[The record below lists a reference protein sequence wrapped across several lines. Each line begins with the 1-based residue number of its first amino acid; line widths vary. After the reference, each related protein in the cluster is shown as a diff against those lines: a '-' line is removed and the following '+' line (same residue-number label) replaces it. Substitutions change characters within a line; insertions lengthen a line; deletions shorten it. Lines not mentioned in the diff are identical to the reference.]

1 MATITVGTATGS
13 NFNTLAFP
21 NTGTSGA
28 NVTTHT
34 ATSWIVNNAS
44 ASKLDSYTGTG
55 LVYDG
60 NLVPTG
66 GIITGFTS
74 TVAGQN
80 RITVTGLS
88 IDASDIDGDGSN
100 ISYADLYANNTGTF
114 STFLDIVLAGDDTI
128 TGGKGAD
135 TLLGGAGND
144 TINGGLGADTMIGGT
159 GNDIYIVDNVADV
172 VTELA
177 SEGTDEVQSSVTYT
191 LSANIENLTLTG
203 TAAINGTGNSD
214 ANIIKGNSAA
224 NILNG
229 GAGADTLIGG
239 AGNDTYIVDDAGDTV
254 TEAVGGGTDTVQSE
268 TISIDLTAAG
278 FSGQEIENVT
288 LTGSSNL
295 NATGNT
301 LANVLTGNSG
311 NNTLDGGAGADTM
324 VGGAGNDTYIVD
336 NVNDKITELLN
347 GGTDLVKASVSY
359 SLAANVENLT
369 LTGTSNINGTGNT
382 LANTITGNAGNNI
395 IDGGA
400 GADTLIGGDGNDTY
414 IIDNAGDTVVEAV
427 GKGTDTI
434 QSSVTIDL
442 TATGFSGQEI
452 ENVMLTGTAALN
464 ATGNGLDNTLTGSA
478 GNNVLSG
485 GAGDDTLIGGAGNDT
500 LDGGSGIDT
509 MTGGIGNDTYVV
521 DDAAD
526 VIVEA
531 ENGGTDTIQSSITL
545 NLVAIDNVENLTLTG
560 SSNID
565 GTGNDLNNVITGNSG
580 DNILDGGA
588 GNDTL
593 IGGAGNDTLWSSDGT
608 DILQGGTGDDTYII
622 NGGTATIKEN
632 AGEGTDTVQ
641 ASISF
646 SLAAI
651 ANIENLTLTGT
662 DNVNGTG
669 NTLANVITGN
679 DGNNVLDGGTGAD
692 SLAGGLGDDTYI
704 IDNAG
709 DTITEAVGGGTDTVK
724 SSVSIDLTAGG
735 FAGQE
740 IENVTLLGTAAI
752 NVTGNA
758 LDNTIIGNAAAN
770 TLNGGDGDDTLD
782 GGKGND
788 TLVGGKGDDTYIV
801 DSTSDAVIESS
812 SEGTDTVLSSATFT
826 LGVNVENLTLTGA
839 AAINGTG
846 NASANTLIGNAAN
859 NVLNGQAGAD
869 AMSGGKGNDTY
880 YIDDDGDTVTEL
892 SGEGT
897 DTIISS
903 VSVNLSG
910 GSFIGQE
917 IEKVTLAS
925 GAGAIDAT
933 GNSLANTLTGNEGN
947 NTLDGKGGADTM
959 IGGNGSD
966 TYIVDNTGDVVT
978 EGVGLAGDIDTV
990 QASVSFTLGA
1000 NLENLTLTGSAN
1012 INGTGNA
1019 GANIIIGNS
1028 GNNTLNGGAG
1038 ADDLR
1043 GGAGDDTYVVDN
1055 VGDKVT
1061 EAASG
1066 GTDTVISSVAIDLQA
1081 GNWVGQEIENV
1092 TLSGTAALSV
1102 NGNTLDNVITGNTGA
1117 NTLYGDDGN
1126 DTLDG
1131 GAGADLLVGGDGNDT
1146 YIVDNVGDQAIESS
1160 SSGGT
1165 DLVKSSVSFTLGAN
1179 VENLT
1184 LTGTASINGTGNGL
1198 DNIITGNS
1206 GNNVLN
1212 GGSGAD
1218 TMTGGLGNDTYYV
1231 DNVGD
1236 TVTENVGEGKDTVI
1250 STISLDLTA
1259 GSFAA
1264 QEIEN
1269 VTLAAGAGAIDATGN
1284 ALANVLTG
1292 NEGNNTLDGKGGAD
1306 TMIGGNGS
1314 DTYIVDN
1321 GGDVVTEGVGLAG
1334 DVDTVKASVSFTL
1347 GTYLENLTLTGS
1359 ADINGTGNASAN
1371 IIIGN
1376 SGNNTLNG
1384 GAGADDLRAGAG
1396 NDTYVID
1403 NVNDKVTE
1411 NVGEGT
1417 DTILSS
1423 VTLNLAAGN
1432 FASQEIENLTLTGTG
1447 AINGTGN
1454 TLDNIIIGNSAN
1466 NTLTGGDGNDTLN
1479 GGLGNDT
1486 LIGGL
1491 GDDTYV
1497 VDSKSDV
1504 IVEASGEGT
1513 DTVLASITYSIASY
1527 AYVENLTATGT
1538 AAINGVGNAQDNVIT
1553 GNSGNNSLVGGA
1565 GDDYLDGGAGADTL
1579 DGGAGND
1586 VFIVDNVGDHVI
1598 ESISGVAGGTD
1609 EVRSSVSFSL
1619 ASLANVENLTLTG
1632 SGNINAVGNTLDNV
1646 ITGNSGNNKLT
1657 GGGGADSFQFSAFG
1671 DGDDVITDFGKATD
1685 ILGFN
1690 SALDINNDGI
1700 LDDLEAAISSVT
1712 DLGAGKDVIVTFNN
1726 GHTLTFTGAG
1736 TAGNTITDIAD
1747 LVTSAGTQIVSYVDS
1762 DTIASAVTYSLAANP
1777 AIHKL
1782 VLTGSGNIDGTGN
1795 ALDNAITGN
1804 SGNNTLDGGVGADT
1818 LVGGGGDDTYIVD
1831 NAGDVVTEGA
1841 SGGTDEVRAGISY
1854 TLTANVENLT
1864 LTGSSAING
1873 TGNGLDNII
1882 IGNSGANTLNG
1893 GAGDDTLYGAG
1904 GVDILNG
1911 GASGSDTADYSNAAA
1926 AVTAS
1931 LALGTAS
1938 DDGDGSHDSFINI
1951 ANLTGSGFDDT
1962 LTGDANANVIKGGA
1976 GDDLIAGGLGDDT
1989 LDGGGGTGDTVSYAN
2004 ASGGVTVDLGAGTAT
2019 GADGND
2025 TLSNFE
2031 NITGSG
2037 FDDTLTGDN
2046 GANTISGGGGNDIIS
2061 GGLGNDTLDG
2071 GSGTGD
2077 TVSYANAGG
2086 SVTVDLGAGTA
2097 TGADGS
2103 DTLSNFQNIA
2113 GSASADTL
2121 TGDANANVINGNGG
2135 DDIIDGGGGAD
2146 TINGG
2151 LGDDT
2156 LTGGGG
2162 VVTYSFDSFNDGAD
2176 IITDFDASRDNLSFA
2191 TSGADVLTAL
2201 NAAIASI
2208 VDNGAGADVV
2218 ISFTA
2223 GGSLTLQGAGTGAT
2237 PSTITDVV
2245 GSSHLQSH

>member
-21 NTGTSGA
+21 NSGTSGA

-34 ATSWIVNNAS
+34 ATSWIVNNVS
-44 ASKLDSYTGTG
+44 ANKVDSYIGIG
-55 LVYDG
+55 LVYDA

-80 RITVTGLS
+80 RITVTGLN
-88 IDASDIDGDGSN
+88 IDASDVDGSGD
-100 ISYADLYANNTGTF
+100 SYADLYANNTGAF
-114 STFLDIVLAGDDTI
+114 SSFLDVVLAGDDTI
-128 TGGKGAD
+128 TGGAGSD

-144 TINGGLGADTMIGGT
+144 TINGGKGADTMIGGT
-159 GNDIYIVDNVADV
+159 GNDIYIADNVADV

-177 SEGTDEVQSSVTYT
+177 GEGTDEVQSSVTYT
-191 LSANIENLTLTG
+191 LSANVENLTLTG
-203 TAAINGTGNSD
+203 TAIINGTGNSD
-214 ANIIKGNSAA
+214 DNVIKGNSAA

-295 NATGNT
+295 SATGNT

-311 NNTLDGGAGADTM
+311 NNTLDGGTGADTM

-336 NVNDKITELLN
+336 NVNDKTTELLN
-347 GGTDLVKASVSY
+347 GGTDLVQASVSY

-369 LTGTSNINGTGNT
+369 LTGTGNINGTGNT

-400 GADTLIGGDGNDTY
+400 GADTLIGGDGDDTY
-414 IIDNAGDTVVEAV
+414 IIDNAGDTVVEAA
-427 GKGTDTI
+427 GKGIDTI

-442 TATGFSGQEI
+442 TTSGFSGQEI
-452 ENVMLTGTAALN
+452 ENVTLTGITALN
-464 ATGNGLDNTLTGSA
+464 ATGNGLDNTLTGNA

-485 GAGDDTLIGGAGNDT
+485 GAGADTLVGGAGNDT

-509 MTGGIGNDTYVV
+509 MTGGLGNDTYVV

-526 VIVEA
+526 VVIEA

-545 NLVAIDNVENLTLTG
+545 NLVTIDNVENLTLTG
-560 SSNID
+560 GSNID

-580 DNILDGGA
+580 DNVLDGGA

-608 DILQGGTGDDTYII
+608 DILQGGTGNDTYII

-641 ASISF
+641 ASITF

-651 ANIENLTLTGT
+651 ANVENLTLTGT

-679 DGNNVLDGGTGAD
+679 DGNNILDGGAGAD
-692 SLAGGLGDDTYI
+692 TLIGGLGDDTYV
-704 IDNAG
+704 IDNAN
-709 DTITEAVGGGTDTVK
+709 DTVTEAAGEGTDTIK
-724 SSVSIDLTAGG
+724 SSVSLDLTAGG

-812 SEGTDTVLSSATFT
+812 GEGTDTVLSSATFM
-826 LGVNVENLTLTGA
+826 LGANVENLTLTGSV
-839 AAINGTG
+839 AINGTG
-846 NASANTLIGNAAN
+846 NALANTLIGNAAN

-880 YIDDDGDTVTEL
+880 YIDDVGDTVTEL

-903 VSVNLSG
+903 VSVNLST
-910 GSFIGQE
+910 GSFVGQE
-917 IEKVTLAS
+917 IENVTLAT
-925 GAGAIDAT
+925 GTGAINAT
-933 GNSLANTLTGNEGN
+933 GNALANILTGNESN

-978 EGVGLAGDIDTV
+978 EGVGLVGDIDTV

-1012 INGTGNA
+1012 INGTGNTL
-1019 GANIIIGNS
+1019 ANVIAGNS
-1028 GNNTLNGGAG
+1028 GDNKLDGGAG
-1038 ADDLR
+1038 ADTLV
-1043 GGAGDDTYVVDN
+1043 GGLGNDIYVIDN
-1055 VGDKVT
+1055 VNDKVT
-1061 EAASG
+1061 ENVG
-1066 GTDTVISSVAIDLQA
+1066 EGTDTVISSVAIDLQS
-1081 GNWVGQEIENV
+1081 GNWASQEIENV
-1092 TLSGTAALSV
+1092 TLTGTAALSV
-1102 NGNTLDNVITGNTGA
+1102 NGNTLDNIITGNTAA

-1165 DLVKSSVSFTLGAN
+1165 DLVKSSVSFTLSAN

-1198 DNIITGNS
+1198 DNVITGNS
-1206 GNNVLN
+1206 GANVLN
-1212 GGSGAD
+1212 GGTGDD
-1218 TMTGGLGNDTYYV
+1218 TMVGGLGNDTYYV
-1231 DNVGD
+1231 DGAGD
-1236 TVTENVGEGKDTVI
+1236 VVTENAGEGTDTII
-1250 STISLDLTA
+1250 STLSL
-1259 GSFAA
+1259 S
-1264 QEIEN
+1264 
-1269 VTLAAGAGAIDATGN
+1269 LAALLNVENLTLLDAAGVSTATGN
-1284 ALANVLTG
+1284 AANNILTG
-1292 NEGNNTLDGKGGAD
+1292 NASDNVLDGGAGAD
-1306 TMIGGNGS
+1306 TMIGGAGN

-1321 GGDVVTEGVGLAG
+1321 VGDQVVESISGSAGGTADE
-1334 DVDTVKASVSFTL
+1334 VDASVTFSL
-1347 GTYLENLTLTGS
+1347 ASLANIENLTLTGS
-1359 ADINGTGNASAN
+1359 ADINGTGNAGAN

-1384 GAGADDLRAGAG
+1384 GAGADDLRGGTG
-1396 NDTYVID
+1396 NDTYVVD

-1432 FASQEIENLTLTGTG
+1432 FAGQEIENLTLTGTA

-1454 TLDNIIIGNSAN
+1454 ALDNIIIGNSAN

-1479 GGLGNDT
+1479 GGAGNDT

-1527 AYVENLTATGT
+1527 AYVENLTLTGT
-1538 AAINGVGNAQDNVIT
+1538 AAINGVGNAQDNIIT

-1579 DGGAGND
+1579 DGGAGDD

-1598 ESISGVAGGTD
+1598 ESISGAAGGTD

-1632 SGNINAVGNTLDNV
+1632 SGNINAIGNTLDNV

-1657 GGGGADSFQFSAFG
+1657 GGAGADSFQFSAFG
-1671 DGDDVITDFGKATD
+1671 DGDDVITDFEKTTD

-1690 SALDINNDGI
+1690 SALDVNSDGI

-1736 TAGNTITDIAD
+1736 TGSITDIAN
-1747 LVTSAGTQIVSYVDS
+1747 LVTSTGTQIVSYVDS
-1762 DTIASAVTYSLAANP
+1762 DTIASAVSYSLTANP
-1777 AIHKL
+1777 TIHKL

-1795 ALDNAITGN
+1795 ALDNTITGN
-1804 SGNNTLDGGVGADT
+1804 SGDNTLDGGIGADT
-1818 LVGGGGDDTYIVD
+1818 LIGGSGDDTYIVD

-1841 SGGTDEVRAGISY
+1841 SGGTDEVRASVSY
-1854 TLTANVENLT
+1854 TLAANVENLT
-1864 LTGSSAING
+1864 LTGSGAING
-1873 TGNGLDNII
+1873 TGNSLDNII

-1926 AVTAS
+1926 GVIAS

-1951 ANLTGSGFDDT
+1951 ANLTGSAFDDT
-1962 LTGDANANVIKGGA
+1962 LTGDGNANVIKGGA

-1989 LDGGGGTGDTVSYAN
+1989 LDGGSGTGDTVSYAN
-2004 ASGGVTVDLGAGTAT
+2004 ASGAVTVDLSAGTAT

-2031 NITGSG
+2031 NITGSA

-2046 GANTISGGGGNDIIS
+2046 GANTISGGSGNDLIS

-2103 DTLSNFQNIA
+2103 DTLSNFENIA

-2135 DDIIDGGGGAD
+2135 NDIINGGGGAD

-2156 LTGGGG
+2156 MTGGGG
-2162 VVTYSFDSFNDGAD
+2162 VATYSFDSFNDGAD
-2176 IITDFDASRDNLSFA
+2176 TITDFDATRDNLSFA

-2223 GGSLTLQGAGTGAT
+2223 GGSLTLQGAGTGAS
-2237 PSTITDVV
+2237 PSTITDVI